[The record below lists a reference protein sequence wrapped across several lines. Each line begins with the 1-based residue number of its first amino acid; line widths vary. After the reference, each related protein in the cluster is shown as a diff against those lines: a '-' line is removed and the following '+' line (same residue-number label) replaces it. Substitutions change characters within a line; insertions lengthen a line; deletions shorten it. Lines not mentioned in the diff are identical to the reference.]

1 MQIFESGR
9 GKISSHSTWTSF
21 GSETAPGKERV
32 LQDKTNPGVFR
43 AQDERP
49 LSCPTNSQRKES
61 S

>member
-21 GSETAPGKERV
+21 GSETAPGKSLV
-32 LQDKTNPGVFR
+32 LPDKINRGNVCMQGEKTSPR
-43 AQDERP
+43 
-49 LSCPTNSQRKES
+49 LTNSQGKES